1 MSVSVRR
8 VVIAT
13 KPESSWWLD
22 AECRVVDPE
31 VFHPDPEIEGSDVEA
46 KTICQGCAAQEP
58 CLEYALAV
66 REKQGVW
73 GGLTE
78 IERRRM
84 VRRRRRAAQRV

>member
-1 MSVSVRR
+1 MSISMRR
-8 VVIAT
+8 VVIAR

-22 AECRVVDPE
+22 AECRGVDPE
-31 VFHPDPEIEGSDVEA
+31 VFHPDPEIEGSDAEA
-46 KTICQGCAAQEP
+46 KAICQGCVAQEP